1 MGVVVSSP
9 VHPSENVL
17 VDLDVALG
25 KDQTIEDNRKETIG
39 VLRRLP
45 NLKNVTER
53 DVVDTCVLLQEAKEK
68 KVQVAQG
75 TGSIPNKLT
84 QKEIDDQ
91 IRIYNTERV
100 CVVIDHRIR
109 RFYEDDS
116 WITGLTSGKI
126 KNVEVGTHE
135 LNFAQEYMDEFR
147 KKRTEKQDKEKTKN
161 LANIFCRRLNI
172 QEIQDAINHV
182 NRYQSVVRVMRS
194 ATSKELRASMKIKY
208 FDLNEVVKGKKEETF
223 VAYHKLLTQSKDEG
237 EKRAVY
243 VKVAGNDN
251 VTGEDIEQCLKEIKR
266 IITHHAA
273 ILKINQVIS
282 IRKADTKNIMSA
294 LQHQNAEL
302 ELPSEETDEDSD
314 REREYQILL
323 YEAYTDKAV
332 GKADIRM
339 EKDDIQRVLLSR
351 DILKK
356 IDLLKDDQKDDTC
369 FLLES
374 LRKDEMNI
382 CEYLE
387 DEMDESDEW
396 SLASLIFDERDN
408 KKTGTTDEKR
418 CKFLTRQEIKGIV
431 KEFKAVWD
439 IQKGNP
445 QELQKHWDTVLRDAN
460 VLPDGTKSQKE
471 AEFEKLE
478 GYRKLFKDEVE
489 HQQGKKVL
497 PKAKRGFENLLRRKD
512 VQRIMF
518 ELYPA
523 IISINKV
530 IELFIDAKT
539 QGKNEQQDKVK
550 DRQRRKLIDDLE
562 KKCLKAI
569 SEKSA
574 NLVEGILVDN
584 KNKGFLTLL
593 SGKREGNK
601 QEKRNQK
608 DQVAED
614 KCFKERLT
622 WKEMRETLSDMK
634 DLECFVV
641 KIISRK
647 VTDTECLDYYK
658 KELKEKADMMKY
670 YRYRSEGGNKDGHEG
685 ENYEELW
692 GHTILH
698 LAVCFDKTETASA
711 ILQGTPDL
719 INTDIGTW
727 PDNKDTY
734 KGLTPFHIAV
744 AHGQVDL
751 VKRMLKRFG
760 RKKADRIG
768 QRMNGTVFMG
778 QLPFHT
784 AVLCYLNDPNK
795 DDTCRDPENR
805 FVKIIQLLVEKDDV
819 FEEQNYRG
827 DTVLHSIMRFVRCF
841 PSLER
846 RTVDMMSWLESLMDK
861 RAMDAGEDVI
871 DCKRKLFFAKNKT
884 HMTALQLATES
895 GHINLFAYFMK
906 VKGVYLIEYP
916 HDNIYEIRRCDVTE
930 MDKIA
935 LITAQRYPTQ
945 TRRNDQTAPDESRD
959 VGSSYGDLDDEKGQ
973 PEICK
978 SSFSNFRNQSVAELL
993 CCQNLPVATELV
1005 RADVFEEMV
1014 RRKLNTYWVPFWILS
1029 VFHVSL
1035 ICLLCVYVVAR
1046 AGAIEGISWAPRGF
1060 LEFCNIVTFLCSI
1073 LYFVQEFPLR
1083 YCFAKQPFA
1092 WAAVHHNVVYRV
1104 FFVLFAVCLFADSIL
1119 YRIPNSVFVDY
1130 KTTFLILAIV
1140 VGTWPILFFLRISR
1154 RFSLYIVLLNEALFK
1169 TVVPFAVLI
1178 LMQVFV
1184 FSACMHATFLHNEQ
1198 NSSVLEEFH
1207 NTACLY

>member
-45 NLKNVTER
+45 KLKNVTER

-75 TGSIPNKLT
+75 TGSIPNRLT

-91 IRIYNTERV
+91 IRIYNTERL
-100 CVVIDHRIR
+100 CVVIDHGIR
-109 RFYEDDS
+109 RLYEDDS

-147 KKRTEKQDKEKTKN
+147 KKRTEKQDQEKTKD
-161 LANIFCRRLNI
+161 LANIFCRRLDI

-182 NRYQSVVRVMRS
+182 NKYQSVVRVMRS
-194 ATSKELRASMKIKY
+194 ATSKELMASMKIKY
-208 FDLNEVVKGKKEETF
+208 FDLNELVKGKKERTF

-251 VTGEDIEQCLKEIKR
+251 VTDEDIKQCLKEIKR
-266 IITHHAA
+266 IIAHHAA

-294 LQHQNAEL
+294 LQLQDAEL

-339 EKDDIQRVLLSR
+339 ERDDIQRVLLSR

-396 SLASLIFDERDN
+396 SLASLIFCERDN
-408 KKTGTTDEKR
+408 KKTGTTDENS
-418 CKFLTRQEIKGIV
+418 CKLLTRQEIKRIV

-478 GYRKLFKDEVE
+478 GYRKLFKGEVE
-489 HQQGKKVL
+489 HQQGE
-497 PKAKRGFENLLRRKD
+497 KAKRGFENLLRRKD

-518 ELYPA
+518 ESQFRSIGQMYPA

-539 QGKNEQQDKVK
+539 QGKNEQQDKDK
-550 DRQRRKLIDDLE
+550 DRQRKKVIDDLE
-562 KKCLKAI
+562 KKCLRAI
-569 SEKSA
+569 REKSA
-574 NLVEGILVDN
+574 NLVDRILVDN
-584 KNKGFLTLL
+584 KNKGFLTVL

-601 QEKRNQK
+601 QEF
-608 DQVAED
+608 QVAED

-622 WKEMRETLSDMK
+622 WKQMRETLSG
-634 DLECFVV
+634 
-641 KIISRK
+641 
-647 VTDTECLDYYK
+647 
-658 KELKEKADMMKY
+658 KY
-670 YRYRSEGGNKDGHEG
+670 
-685 ENYEELW
+685 
-692 GHTILH
+692 
-698 LAVCFDKTETASA
+698 
-711 ILQGTPDL
+711 
-719 INTDIGTW
+719 
-727 PDNKDTY
+727 
-734 KGLTPFHIAV
+734 
-744 AHGQVDL
+744 
-751 VKRMLKRFG
+751 
-760 RKKADRIG
+760 
-768 QRMNGTVFMG
+768 
-778 QLPFHT
+778 
-784 AVLCYLNDPNK
+784 
-795 DDTCRDPENR
+795 
-805 FVKIIQLLVEKDDV
+805 
-819 FEEQNYRG
+819 
-827 DTVLHSIMRFVRCF
+827 
-841 PSLER
+841 
-846 RTVDMMSWLESLMDK
+846 
-861 RAMDAGEDVI
+861 
-871 DCKRKLFFAKNKT
+871 
-884 HMTALQLATES
+884 
-895 GHINLFAYFMK
+895 
-906 VKGVYLIEYP
+906 
-916 HDNIYEIRRCDVTE
+916 
-930 MDKIA
+930 
-935 LITAQRYPTQ
+935 
-945 TRRNDQTAPDESRD
+945 
-959 VGSSYGDLDDEKGQ
+959 
-973 PEICK
+973 IC
-978 SSFSNFRNQSVAELL
+978 
-993 CCQNLPVATELV
+993 C
-1005 RADVFEEMV
+1005 
-1014 RRKLNTYWVPFWILS
+1014 
-1029 VFHVSL
+1029 
-1035 ICLLCVYVVAR
+1035 
-1046 AGAIEGISWAPRGF
+1046 
-1060 LEFCNIVTFLCSI
+1060 
-1073 LYFVQEFPLR
+1073 
-1083 YCFAKQPFA
+1083 
-1092 WAAVHHNVVYRV
+1092 
-1104 FFVLFAVCLFADSIL
+1104 
-1119 YRIPNSVFVDY
+1119 
-1130 KTTFLILAIV
+1130 
-1140 VGTWPILFFLRISR
+1140 
-1154 RFSLYIVLLNEALFK
+1154 
-1169 TVVPFAVLI
+1169 
-1178 LMQVFV
+1178 
-1184 FSACMHATFLHNEQ
+1184 
-1198 NSSVLEEFH
+1198 
-1207 NTACLY
+1207 

>member
-25 KDQTIEDNRKETIG
+25 KDQTIEDNRNDTIG

-45 NLKNVTER
+45 KLKNVTER

-75 TGSIPNKLT
+75 TGSIPNRLT

-100 CVVIDHRIR
+100 CVVIDHGIR
-109 RFYEDDS
+109 GLYEDDS
-116 WITGLTSGKI
+116 WITGLTSGKL

-147 KKRTEKQDKEKTKN
+147 KKRTEKQDKEKTKD

-194 ATSKELRASMKIKY
+194 ATSKELMASMKINY
-208 FDLNEVVKGKKEETF
+208 FDLNDDVKGKKERTF

-243 VKVAGNDN
+243 VKVAGNDI

-282 IRKADTKNIMSA
+282 KRNADTKNIMSA

-339 EKDDIQRVLLSR
+339 EKYDIQRVLLSL

-356 IDLLKDDQKDDTC
+356 IDLLDSDQKDDTC

-382 CEYLE
+382 CECLE

-396 SLASLIFDERDN
+396 CLASLIFEERDN
-408 KKTGTTDEKR
+408 KKQGTTDENR

-489 HQQGKKVL
+489 HQQGKKAL
-497 PKAKRGFENLLRRKD
+497 AKAKRGFENLLRRKD

-518 ELYPA
+518 ESQYRSNGQVYPA

-530 IELFIDAKT
+530 IELFIDSKT
-539 QGKNEQQDKVK
+539 QGKNEQQDKDK
-550 DRQRRKLIDDLE
+550 DRQRKKVIDDLE

-569 SEKSA
+569 SQKSA
-574 NLVEGILVDN
+574 NLVERILVDN
-584 KNKGFLTLL
+584 KNKGFLTVL

-601 QEKRNQK
+601 QEF
-608 DQVAED
+608 QVAED

-622 WKEMRETLSDMK
+622 WKQMRET
-634 DLECFVV
+634 
-641 KIISRK
+641 
-647 VTDTECLDYYK
+647 VTG
-658 KELKEKADMMKY
+658 KY
-670 YRYRSEGGNKDGHEG
+670 
-685 ENYEELW
+685 
-692 GHTILH
+692 
-698 LAVCFDKTETASA
+698 VC
-711 ILQGTPDL
+711 
-719 INTDIGTW
+719 
-727 PDNKDTY
+727 
-734 KGLTPFHIAV
+734 
-744 AHGQVDL
+744 
-751 VKRMLKRFG
+751 
-760 RKKADRIG
+760 
-768 QRMNGTVFMG
+768 
-778 QLPFHT
+778 
-784 AVLCYLNDPNK
+784 C
-795 DDTCRDPENR
+795 
-805 FVKIIQLLVEKDDV
+805 
-819 FEEQNYRG
+819 
-827 DTVLHSIMRFVRCF
+827 
-841 PSLER
+841 
-846 RTVDMMSWLESLMDK
+846 
-861 RAMDAGEDVI
+861 
-871 DCKRKLFFAKNKT
+871 
-884 HMTALQLATES
+884 
-895 GHINLFAYFMK
+895 
-906 VKGVYLIEYP
+906 
-916 HDNIYEIRRCDVTE
+916 
-930 MDKIA
+930 
-935 LITAQRYPTQ
+935 
-945 TRRNDQTAPDESRD
+945 
-959 VGSSYGDLDDEKGQ
+959 
-973 PEICK
+973 
-978 SSFSNFRNQSVAELL
+978 
-993 CCQNLPVATELV
+993 
-1005 RADVFEEMV
+1005 
-1014 RRKLNTYWVPFWILS
+1014 
-1029 VFHVSL
+1029 
-1035 ICLLCVYVVAR
+1035 
-1046 AGAIEGISWAPRGF
+1046 
-1060 LEFCNIVTFLCSI
+1060 
-1073 LYFVQEFPLR
+1073 
-1083 YCFAKQPFA
+1083 
-1092 WAAVHHNVVYRV
+1092 
-1104 FFVLFAVCLFADSIL
+1104 
-1119 YRIPNSVFVDY
+1119 
-1130 KTTFLILAIV
+1130 
-1140 VGTWPILFFLRISR
+1140 
-1154 RFSLYIVLLNEALFK
+1154 
-1169 TVVPFAVLI
+1169 
-1178 LMQVFV
+1178 
-1184 FSACMHATFLHNEQ
+1184 
-1198 NSSVLEEFH
+1198 
-1207 NTACLY
+1207 